1 MQNKYRNG
9 DLVNVKHIGGCR
21 IVKIEKQPDGTMCYL
36 LKKGAKL
43 FAVNSISTANTAS

>member
-43 FAVNSISTANTAS
+43 FAVNSISTQPAKC